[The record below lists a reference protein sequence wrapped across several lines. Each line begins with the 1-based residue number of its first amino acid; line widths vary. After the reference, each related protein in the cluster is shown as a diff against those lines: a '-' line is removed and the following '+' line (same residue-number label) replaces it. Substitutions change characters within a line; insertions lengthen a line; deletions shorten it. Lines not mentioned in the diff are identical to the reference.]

1 MIKYRI
7 YRYPEGI
14 SLNGK
19 EFILDEN
26 DDVKLFKSERAALN
40 FLNDNNEGEKIN
52 DADEYF
58 ETYGIGIE
66 ENISENGYVEGVE

>member
-40 FLNDNNEGEKIN
+40 FLNDNNEGENIN

>member
-26 DDVKLFKSERAALN
+26 DDVKLFKYERAALN
-40 FLNDNNEGEKIN
+40 FLNDNNEGENIN